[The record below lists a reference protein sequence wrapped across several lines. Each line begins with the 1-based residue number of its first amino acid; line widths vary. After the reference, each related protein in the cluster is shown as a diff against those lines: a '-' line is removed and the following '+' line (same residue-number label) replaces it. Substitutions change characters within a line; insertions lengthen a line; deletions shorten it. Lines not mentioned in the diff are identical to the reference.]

1 MNKIIFLDTETTDT
15 LAEPWM
21 IQLGYIVCDLKFNEI
36 KRENMFFSTDKV
48 IDFWA
53 MAIHHITP
61 KILQEKLLE
70 DKRTNDEKKVIASTD
85 FEWAYLVAHNSP
97 FDKNVLD
104 CNWIVTSPDQ
114 WIDSYNIAYN
124 IFTEDDMK
132 HSLQYLRYFLKIEFS
147 EEINPHDALSDV
159 IVLKEVFRVIF
170 SNYPDT
176 RIQHD
181 CVTITY
187 TELLDDMVTRT
198 KEWIILRVWGFGKY
212 KWSYISKTFEKDRW
226 YFERLKSAKELDRTD
241 NDAMYNTLCYY
252 LNKK

>member
-21 IQLGYIVCDLKFNEI
+21 IQLWYIVCDLKFNEI

-48 IDFWA
+48 IDFWS
-53 MAIHHITP
+53 MAVHHITP
-61 KILQEKLLE
+61 KILEKKLSE
-70 DKRTNDEKKVIASTD
+70 DSKSDDEKKVIASTD
-85 FEWAYLVAHNSP
+85 FEWAYLVAHNSS
-97 FDKNVLD
+97 FDKKVLD
-104 CNWIVTSPDQ
+104 CNGIVTQPNQ

-124 IFTEDDMK
+124 LFTADDMK
-132 HSLQYLRYFLKIEFS
+132 HSLQYLRYFLEIEFS

-159 IVLKEVFRVIF
+159 IVLKEVFKDMF
-170 SNYPDT
+170 Y
-176 RIQHD
+176 
-181 CVTITY
+181 TY
-187 TELLDDMVTRT
+187 RDNVNKAWYEPWDEWLLDDMVTRT
-198 KEWIILRVWGFGKY
+198 KEWIILRIWGFGKY

-226 YFERLKSAKELDRTD
+226 YFERLKSAKEIDWTN